1 MLMHIHTY
9 VGSNKP
15 TIKQIMKY
23 EEKIAPHWNNLGIQ
37 LLEEKYVHKLKIIKE
52 NNRGDI
58 EKCCTEMLDYW
69 LDVDIKA
76 SWDKL
81 IDALECIGQNTLAE
95 RIKEDVFKG
104 SCICYVQTYYVRI
117 CNCNNLSC
125 SVRLAIKCYIL
136 LVA

>member
-1 MLMHIHTY
+1 
-9 VGSNKP
+9 
-15 TIKQIMKY
+15 MKY

-37 LLEEKYVHKLKIIKE
+37 LLEEKRVHKLNIIEE
-52 NNRGDI
+52 NYRGDI
-58 EKCCTEMLDYW
+58 ERCCTEMFKYW
-69 LDVDIKA
+69 LDVDTKA

-81 IDALECIGQNTLAE
+81 IDALERIGQNALAE
-95 RIKEDVFKG
+95 TIKEDVFKG

-117 CNCNNLSC
+117 CNCNNLLC